1 MNIEHLED
9 KMIAALEGEL
19 GSTEYNALMDTIE
32 GNEELELVWKSY
44 ESMYSDLNKL
54 EMVQVCPKSKYRFT
68 QFLEQEIKASQIDE
82 APKDSRI
89 ISLINW
95 RKLSA
100 IAAVFLGGIFIWNMG
115 DGSVNDRDAVLSKNE
130 SFAQVMESSSSTEK
144 IKVIRVSYDDNNL
157 EIDNETI
164 KLLFDVLRKDESSNV
179 RLAVVES
186 LSNYIDRSDV
196 REALLRSLDN
206 EPDGFVKLA
215 IIKSLSNRFN
225 NEIENKFEGIVNDKA
240 NEKFI
245 IDEVQKE
252 LFRHASVEI

>member
-19 GSTEYNALMDTIE
+19 SATEYNALMDTIE
-32 GNEELELVWKSY
+32 TDKELGLLWKSY

-54 EMVQVCPKSKYRFT
+54 EMVQVCPESKSKFT
-68 QFLEQEIKASQIDE
+68 EFLDKEIRATQSGKS
-82 APKDSRI
+82 PSSSKI
-89 ISLINW
+89 ISLVDW
-95 RKLSA
+95 RRLSA
-100 IAAVFLGGIFIWNMG
+100 IAAIFIGAIFIWNMG
-115 DGSVNDRDAVLSKNE
+115 EGSLDNGGTLGNE
-130 SFAQVMESSSSTEK
+130 KTTFAQAMQGSSSTEK

-196 REALLRSLDN
+196 RAALLRSLDK

-215 IIKSLSNRFN
+215 IIKSLSSRFN

-252 LFRHASVEI
+252 LFRHGSVQI